1 MRLFLFDL
9 IQFSSVQFRVG
20 VATEYYRSSSSVVAT
35 SATDI
40 TVVHG
45 RKLRGTCSH
54 RILELRPT
62 HMLIVPLD
70 VYPNHH
76 SVGYLFT
83 RCIRSARKM
92 HKIQF
97 RLGSIGP
104 IALLDP

>member
-1 MRLFLFDL
+1 
-9 IQFSSVQFRVG
+9 